1 MTDWL
6 WATLLLTGF
15 LTWIVVP
22 AILAVRVLQKRLDTR
37 PDAADSDEPARD
49 QPVDAAAI
57 DLRIWQDLRDRPRRE
72 SQIG

>member
-15 LTWIVVP
+15 LTWIAVP
-22 AILAVRVLQKRLDTR
+22 AILVARVVQRRLDARSESDITAR
-37 PDAADSDEPARD
+37 PADEPS
-49 QPVDAAAI
+49 PNAAAI